1 MLVVLRSYIKLWTKE
16 TILEDIEKMLFIN
29 NDSLRFSNTIYKIDS
44 PLEIKATAQVEAF
57 FSHNFLNEKNN
68 YVEKLKSIIWWI
80 DKDEALKILLNN
92 KNISDVKIDIR
103 PFFINKI
110 SKINDNIIIKVVEK

>member
-1 MLVVLRSYIKLWTKE
+1 M
-16 TILEDIEKMLFIN
+16 EDIEKMLFIN

-68 YVEKLKSIIWWI
+68 YVEKLKSII
-80 DKDEALKILLNN
+80 
-92 KNISDVKIDIR
+92 
-103 PFFINKI
+103 
-110 SKINDNIIIKVVEK
+110 